1 MISLQSL
8 STINILPLDSERLQD
23 PTFKMLNYPQ
33 ISILSA
39 FHLVH
44 VLDQEAVQNV
54 YSWVHRD
61 EDRSRARLEEL
72 GLPAPLAAP
81 DLSDIPLLQD
91 VEAAG
96 VLLDEAGKEAAD
108 EAISIEAPVALALSV
123 QSEPLPVR
131 IAEWGTYLKP
141 QRVQVDLD

>member
-39 FHLVH
+39 FHLVQ

-108 EAISIEAPVALALSV
+108 EAISIEAPVALSV

>member
-1 MISLQSL
+1 MSLQSL

-39 FHLVH
+39 FHLVQ

-108 EAISIEAPVALALSV
+108 EAISIEAPVALSV

>member
-1 MISLQSL
+1 M
-8 STINILPLDSERLQD
+8 DFERLQD

-39 FHLVH
+39 FHLVQ

-108 EAISIEAPVALALSV
+108 EAISIEAPVALSV

>member
-1 MISLQSL
+1 
-8 STINILPLDSERLQD
+8 
-23 PTFKMLNYPQ
+23 MLNYPQ

-39 FHLVH
+39 FHLVQ

-108 EAISIEAPVALALSV
+108 EAISIEAPVALSV

-131 IAEWGTYLKP
+131 IAEWGTHLKP

>member
-8 STINILPLDSERLQD
+8 STINIPPLDSERLQD

-39 FHLVH
+39 FHLVQ

-108 EAISIEAPVALALSV
+108 EAISIEAPVALSV